1 MAKRFERQLDKATD
15 STLIDP
21 NWDAIIECVDFIRAG
36 EVPIKAA
43 AAAIRKRYH
52 NENPHVAHH
61 ALLVL
66 EACMKNC
73 GVKVLSS
80 HHFIFDD
87 LIFSKEKFHVN
98 SLLCRSFQFHAEIA
112 TRDFMEDLKNL
123 SLDTTPDKVKN
134 KILEL
139 LQCWALAFKNKPE
152 YKIVV
157 DTHNLMKLAG
167 FDFPHVAE
175 ADAMFIAESAPEWAD
190 GEEYAEQLLGSL
202 RVNIIAALVDK
213 YFVISVAVN
222 KAFCLNTVRV
232 CDGCYEKTTAKKT
245 DASCSPSSIPLSS
258 KADKSMS
265 VDARKTAE
273 QRARE
278 LKQAEEDEI
287 NLAIALSQSEAEAQ
301 ERERQ
306 RRLYELYNGTDTL
319 NDIKTNGTIYNE
331 ELNKSVYKGAAP
343 SIVSPGGAYVEP
355 ELARYLNRDYWQQ
368 RKNEQRNARAMVFS
382 SDDHQKIP
390 TPTAPPPS
398 ESSRCAPSQD
408 RDGTISLAAPSF
420 ASTTKQLEGDAT
432 ATSHFISTEEEETA
446 ETMEFC
452 RQLVEQVTV
461 MDNRIRS
468 NVARNRS
475 VVNDTAIQS
484 LFIRLTEMHAQVMA
498 RINKLEDQRNYF
510 ESLQDSLAHIQEARQ
525 AIDALREDHERQKQ
539 ARIMEEQRLKQ
550 IQMQQKVDLMRQKKH
565 EMILH
570 QRQMALL
577 RFQQQEQEMQIK
589 RMQMMGQ
596 NVQMNPAGQPT
607 EMHYGQM
614 VTEPSQSNMQGN
626 GIPCGYP
633 SGAYVEQAQLSYVMP
648 MTVTTQSYPSGAH
661 IMQDSAAAAAV
672 KQDSNIANYTSIQP
686 YADQVSLDVQRLQE
700 QQHFFKSDV
709 STSNYQLNVAQNS
722 ALLAAS
728 NTPAHSIVSLQS
740 SVSRAY
746 PGYQQPAEQSPATLP
761 GGHQQQQQLQATAA
775 NIGHQKFGPQEQ
787 QKPSFVPPVTL
798 PAVLSQHTNRITQ
811 PFSPYPMSNGMI
823 MEHPNQSIRYSV
835 EPQANVEQQSQIA
848 AQPAEELLIS
858 FD

>member
-21 NWDAIIECVDFIRAG
+21 NWDAIIECVDLIRGG
-36 EVPIKAA
+36 EVPVKAA
-43 AAAIRKRYH
+43 AAAIKRRYH

-73 GVKVLSS
+73 GVK
-80 HHFIFDD
+80 
-87 LIFSKEKFHVN
+87 
-98 SLLCRSFQFHAEIA
+98 FHAEIA

-190 GEEYAEQLLGSL
+190 GEECFRCRTAFG
-202 RVNIIAALVDK
+202 IITRKHHCRACGQIFCDK
-213 YFVISVAVN
+213 CSSKQSFLPQYGIE
-222 KAFCLNTVRV
+222 KQVRV

-245 DASCSPSSIPLSS
+245 GVNLSQNAVPPSS
-258 KADKSMS
+258 KADKSLS
-265 VDARKTAE
+265 LDTRKAVE
-273 QRARE
+273 QQARE

-306 RRLYELYNGTDTL
+306 RRLYEMYNGTGTL
-319 NDIKTNGTIYNE
+319 NGVKTNGNAYDG
-331 ELNKSVYKGAAP
+331 ELNKSIYKGAAS
-343 SIVSPGGAYVEP
+343 SIGSDAPLSSGVAYVDP
-355 ELARYLNRDYWQQ
+355 ELTRYLNRDYWQQ
-368 RKNEQRNARAMVFS
+368 RKNEQRNAAVVATVLTG
-382 SDDHQKIP
+382 DDQQKIP

-398 ESSRCAPSQD
+398 ESSRCAPSHD
-408 RDGTISLAAPSF
+408 HDGAVSFVAPSF
-420 ASTTKQLEGDAT
+420 ASTTKQLESDAT
-432 ATSHFISTEEEETA
+432 AAPHFISAEEEETA

-475 VVNDTAIQS
+475 VVNDSAIQS

-498 RINKLEDQRNYF
+498 RMNKLEDQRNHF

-539 ARIMEEQRLKQ
+539 VRIMEEQRLKQ

-577 RFQQQEQEMQIK
+577 RFQQQEQEMQMK

-596 NVQMNPAGQPT
+596 SIQMNPTSQPA
-607 EMHYGQM
+607 EMHYSQM
-614 VTEPSQSNMQGN
+614 ITEPNQAAMQGN
-626 GIPCGYP
+626 GILCGYP
-633 SGAYVEQAQLSYVMP
+633 TSTYMGQPQLSYGVP
-648 MTVTTQSYPSGAH
+648 MTAPNYPSGPH
-661 IMQDSAAAAAV
+661 MMQDNAVAAAV
-672 KQDSNIANYTSIQP
+672 RRGSNIANYAAIQP
-686 YADQVSLDVQRLQE
+686 YASQVSIDAQRLQE
-700 QQHFFKSDV
+700 QQQFFKSDV
-709 STSNYQLNVAQNS
+709 PTSIYQLSACQNS
-722 ALLAAS
+722 VQLRAA
-728 NTPAHSIVSLQS
+728 NNAPAYTTASLESSIP
-740 SVSRAY
+740 RAY
-746 PGYQQPAEQSPATLP
+746 PGYQQSVEQPVVTLP
-761 GGHQQQQQLQATAA
+761 SGQQQQQLQAASA
-775 NIGHQKFGPQEQ
+775 NIGHQKLSLQEQ
-787 QKPSFVPPVTL
+787 QKPGFIPPTTMPTVQ
-798 PAVLSQHTNRITQ
+798 SQHTNPMMQ
-811 PFSPYPMSNGMI
+811 PFPSYSLPNGMI
-823 MEHPNQSIRYSV
+823 VEHPAQSVHYSV
-835 EPQANVEQQSQIA
+835 QSQANGEPQPQPAV
-848 AQPAEELLIS
+848 QPAEELLIS

>member
-21 NWDAIIECVDFIRAG
+21 NWDAIIECVDLIRGG
-36 EVPIKAA
+36 EVPVKAA

-73 GVKVLSS
+73 GVK
-80 HHFIFDD
+80 
-87 LIFSKEKFHVN
+87 
-98 SLLCRSFQFHAEIA
+98 FHAEIA

-190 GEEYAEQLLGSL
+190 GEECFRCRTAFG
-202 RVNIIAALVDK
+202 IITRKHHCRACGQIFCDK
-213 YFVISVAVN
+213 CSSKQSFLPQYGIE
-222 KAFCLNTVRV
+222 KQVRV
-232 CDGCYEKTTAKKT
+232 CDGCYEKAATKKT
-245 DASCSPSSIPLSS
+245 DVSCSQSLVPLSS
-258 KADKSMS
+258 KVDKSS
-265 VDARKTAE
+265 VDTQKTAE
-273 QRARE
+273 QWARE

-306 RRLYELYNGTDTL
+306 RRLYELYNGTDNL
-319 NDIKTNGTIYNE
+319 NDVKSNGTADNG

-343 SIVSPGGAYVEP
+343 SIGGDTPISSGAAYVDP

-368 RKNEQRNARAMVFS
+368 RKNEQRNAVS
-382 SDDHQKIP
+382 TNDCHQKVS

-398 ESSRCAPSQD
+398 ESSRCAPSHG
-408 RDGTISLAAPSF
+408 RDGTVSFAAPSF
-420 ASTTKQLEGDAT
+420 ASTTKQLESDTT
-432 ATSHFISTEEEETA
+432 AASHFISAEEEETA

-498 RINKLEDQRNYF
+498 RMNKLEDQRNHF

-570 QRQMALL
+570 QRQLALL
-577 RFQQQEQEMQIK
+577 RFQQQEREMQMK
-589 RMQMMGQ
+589 RMQMMRQ
-596 NVQMNPAGQPT
+596 TAQMNPAGQLA
-607 EMHYGQM
+607 EIHYNQM
-614 VTEPSQSNMQGN
+614 VTEPNQVVMQGS
-626 GIPCGYP
+626 GVPPGYP
-633 SGAYVEQAQLSYVMP
+633 PTAYVDQAQLSYGLP
-648 MTVTTQSYPSGAH
+648 ITAAAQSYPSSAH
-661 IMQDSAAAAAV
+661 MVQDNITAATV
-672 KQDSNIANYTSIQP
+672 KQGSNIANYAPIHP
-686 YADQVSLDVQRLQE
+686 YADQGSLDVQRLQE
-700 QQHFFKSDV
+700 QQQSDI
-709 STSNYQLNVAQNS
+709 STSNYQLNAAQYS
-722 ALLAAS
+722 SQFAAN
-728 NTPAHSIVSLQS
+728 NTPTYSVASLQS
-740 SVSRAY
+740 SVSRTY
-746 PGYQQPAEQSPATLP
+746 PIYQQQLEPAVTLP
-761 GGHQQQQQLQATAA
+761 GGQQQQQIQATVA
-775 NIGHQKFGPQEQ
+775 NIGLQKLTPQEQ
-787 QKPSFVPPVTL
+787 QKPSFIPSTTVPAAL
-798 PAVLSQHTNRITQ
+798 NQHNRIIQ
-811 PFSPYPMSNGMI
+811 PFSPYSLSNEMI
-823 MEHPNQSIRYSV
+823 LEQPVQNIQYSMQPQTNG
-835 EPQANVEQQSQIA
+835 EPQSQPTT
-848 AQPAEELLIS
+848 QPAEELLIS

>member
-21 NWDAIIECVDFIRAG
+21 NWDAIIECVDLIRGG
-36 EVPIKAA
+36 EVPVKAA

-73 GVKVLSS
+73 GVK
-80 HHFIFDD
+80 
-87 LIFSKEKFHVN
+87 
-98 SLLCRSFQFHAEIA
+98 FHAEIA

-190 GEEYAEQLLGSL
+190 GEECFRCRTAFG
-202 RVNIIAALVDK
+202 IITRKHHCRACGQIFCDK
-213 YFVISVAVN
+213 CSSKQSFLPQYGIE
-222 KAFCLNTVRV
+222 KQVRV
-232 CDGCYEKTTAKKT
+232 CDGCYEKTATKKT
-245 DASCSPSSIPLSS
+245 DVSCSQSLVPLSS
-258 KADKSMS
+258 KVDKSSS
-265 VDARKTAE
+265 VDAQKTAE

-306 RRLYELYNGTDTL
+306 RRLYELYNGTDNL
-319 NDIKTNGTIYNE
+319 NDVKSNGTAYNG

-343 SIVSPGGAYVEP
+343 SIGSDTPISSGVAYVDP

-368 RKNEQRNARAMVFS
+368 RKNEQQNAVS
-382 SDDHQKIP
+382 TNDGHQKVS

-398 ESSRCAPSQD
+398 ESSRCAPSHD
-408 RDGTISLAAPSF
+408 RDGTVSFAAPSF
-420 ASTTKQLEGDAT
+420 ASTTKQLESDTT
-432 ATSHFISTEEEETA
+432 AASHFISAEEEETA

-498 RINKLEDQRNYF
+498 RMNKLEDQRNHF

-570 QRQMALL
+570 QRQLALL
-577 RFQQQEQEMQIK
+577 RFQQQEREMHMK
-589 RMQMMGQ
+589 RMQMMRQ
-596 NVQMNPAGQPT
+596 SAQMNNAGQLA
-607 EMHYGQM
+607 EIHYNQM
-614 VTEPSQSNMQGN
+614 VTEPNQVAIQGN
-626 GIPCGYP
+626 GVPPGYP
-633 SGAYVEQAQLSYVMP
+633 PTAYVDQAQLSYGLP
-648 MTVTTQSYPSGAH
+648 ITAAAQSYPSGAH
-661 IMQDSAAAAAV
+661 MVQDNITAATV
-672 KQDSNIANYTSIQP
+672 KQGSNITNYAPIHP

-700 QQHFFKSDV
+700 QQQSDI
-709 STSNYQLNVAQNS
+709 STSNYQLNAAQYS
-722 ALLAAS
+722 AQLLAAN
-728 NTPAHSIVSLQS
+728 NTPTYSVASLQS

-746 PGYQQPAEQSPATLP
+746 PIYQQQLEPAVTLP
-761 GGHQQQQQLQATAA
+761 AGQQQQQLQATAA
-775 NIGHQKFGPQEQ
+775 NVGLQKLAPQEQ
-787 QKPSFVPPVTL
+787 QKPSFIPSTTVPAAL
-798 PAVLSQHTNRITQ
+798 NQQNRMMQ
-811 PFSPYPMSNGMI
+811 PFSPYSLPSEMILEQPAQNIQYSMQPQTNG
-823 MEHPNQSIRYSV
+823 
-835 EPQANVEQQSQIA
+835 EPQLQPTT
-848 AQPAEELLIS
+848 QPAEELLIS

>member
-21 NWDAIIECVDFIRAG
+21 NWDAIIECVDLIRGG
-36 EVPIKAA
+36 EVPVKAA

-52 NENPHVAHH
+52 NDNPHVAHH

-73 GVKVLSS
+73 GVK
-80 HHFIFDD
+80 
-87 LIFSKEKFHVN
+87 
-98 SLLCRSFQFHAEIA
+98 FHAEIA

-190 GEEYAEQLLGSL
+190 GDECFRCRTAFG
-202 RVNIIAALVDK
+202 IITRKHHCRACGQIFCDK
-213 YFVISVAVN
+213 CSSKQSFLPQYGIE
-222 KAFCLNTVRV
+222 KQVRV
-232 CDGCYEKTTAKKT
+232 CDGCYEKTIAKKT
-245 DASCSPSSIPLSS
+245 DASCSPNPVPLSS
-258 KADKSMS
+258 KADKSLA

-306 RRLYELYNGTDTL
+306 RRLYELYNGTDIV
-319 NDIKTNGTIYNE
+319 NGIKTNETPYDG
-331 ELNKSVYKGAAP
+331 ELNKSVYKGAAASVGTDTP
-343 SIVSPGGAYVEP
+343 VSSGVAYVDP

-368 RKNEQRNARAMVFS
+368 RKNEQRNVTATVAVFS

-398 ESSRCAPSQD
+398 ESSRCAQSHD
-408 RDGTISLAAPSF
+408 RDGTVSLAAPSF

-432 ATSHFISTEEEETA
+432 AASHFISTEEEETA

-498 RINKLEDQRNYF
+498 RMNKLEDQRNHF

-525 AIDALREDHERQKQ
+525 AVDALREDHERQKQ
-539 ARIMEEQRLKQ
+539 ARIMEEQRIKQ

-577 RFQQQEQEMQIK
+577 RFQQQEQEMQMK

-596 NVQMNPAGQPT
+596 SVQINPISAEIPYSQV
-607 EMHYGQM
+607 
-614 VTEPSQSNMQGN
+614 VTEHSQPSMHGTNVPS
-626 GIPCGYP
+626 GYP
-633 SGAYVEQAQLSYVMP
+633 PVTYVDQAHVNYGVP
-648 MTVTTQSYPSGAH
+648 VTETAQRYPPGAH
-661 IMQDSAAAAAV
+661 LMQDCVATV
-672 KQDSNIANYTSIQP
+672 KQDSNITNYTPIQP
-686 YADQVSLDVQRLQE
+686 YGDQVSLDTQR
-700 QQHFFKSDV
+700 QQGQQQFFKSDV
-709 STSNYQLNVAQNS
+709 CASNYKLNVVQNPVQ
-722 ALLAAS
+722 LLGIN
-728 NTPAHSIVSLQS
+728 NTPAYSLS
-740 SVSRAY
+740 SVQSPIAQAY
-746 PGYQQPAEQSPATLP
+746 PGYQQPSEQPSVTLP
-761 GGHQQQQQLQATAA
+761 SGQQQQLQTIVASV
-775 NIGHQKFGPQEQ
+775 GQQKLGAQEQ
-787 QKPSFVPPVTL
+787 QPVYLVSDIPPATMSAALTQHVNRMMHPFPSYAPSKGIMEQPGQNMRYPVQLQTNAEPQPL
-798 PAVLSQHTNRITQ
+798 PAV
-811 PFSPYPMSNGMI
+811 
-823 MEHPNQSIRYSV
+823 
-835 EPQANVEQQSQIA
+835 
-848 AQPAEELLIS
+848 QPAEELLIS

>member
-21 NWDAIIECVDFIRAG
+21 NWDAIIECVDLIRGG
-36 EVPIKAA
+36 EVPVKAA
-43 AAAIRKRYH
+43 AAAIKKRYH

-73 GVKVLSS
+73 GVK
-80 HHFIFDD
+80 
-87 LIFSKEKFHVN
+87 
-98 SLLCRSFQFHAEIA
+98 FHAEIA

-190 GEEYAEQLLGSL
+190 GEECFRCRTAFG
-202 RVNIIAALVDK
+202 IITRKHHCRACGQIFCDK
-213 YFVISVAVN
+213 CSSKQSFLPQYGIE
-222 KAFCLNTVRV
+222 KQVRV

-245 DASCSPSSIPLSS
+245 DVSCLQSSVPPSSKGDKPLSL
-258 KADKSMS
+258 
-265 VDARKTAE
+265 DARKTAE

-306 RRLYELYNGTDTL
+306 RRLYELYNGIDTL
-319 NDIKTNGTIYNE
+319 NDIKINGSTHDG

-343 SIVSPGGAYVEP
+343 SIASDMPASSGVAYVDP

-368 RKNEQRNARAMVFS
+368 RKNEQRNSVSAVLTV
-382 SDDHQKIP
+382 DGQQKIP

-398 ESSRCAPSQD
+398 ESSRCAPSHD
-408 RDGTISLAAPSF
+408 HDGTVSLIAPSF
-420 ASTTKQLEGDAT
+420 ASTTKQLESDTT
-432 ATSHFISTEEEETA
+432 AASHFISTEEEETA

-498 RINKLEDQRNYF
+498 RMNKLEDQRNHF

-577 RFQQQEQEMQIK
+577 RFQQQEQEMQMK

-596 NVQMNPAGQPT
+596 NIQMNPTSQPT
-607 EMHYGQM
+607 EMHYSQIIA
-614 VTEPSQSNMQGN
+614 EPTQAIMQGN
-626 GIPCGYP
+626 SIPCGYP
-633 SGAYVEQAQLSYVMP
+633 PSAYVGQAQLSYAIP
-648 MTVTTQSYPSGAH
+648 TAQSYASGAPLV
-661 IMQDSAAAAAV
+661 QDGAVAATI
-672 KQDSNIANYTSIQP
+672 KQGSNIPNYTPIQP
-686 YADQVSLDVQRLQE
+686 YTDQVSVDVQQLQE
-700 QQHFFKSDV
+700 QQQFFKSDV
-709 STSNYQLNVAQNS
+709 PTSNHQLSASQNS
-722 ALLAAS
+722 LQLLAAS
-728 NTPAHSIVSLQS
+728 NAPAYSVASLQS

-746 PGYQQPAEQSPATLP
+746 PGYQQPMEQPVVTLP
-761 GGHQQQQQLQATAA
+761 GGQQQQQQLQVTVAG
-775 NIGHQKFGPQEQ
+775 IGHQKLGLQEQ
-787 QKPSFVPPVTL
+787 QKPSFVPSTTMPTVST
-798 PAVLSQHTNRITQ
+798 QHTNRMMQ
-811 PFSPYPMSNGMI
+811 PFSPYSLSNGMI
-823 MEHPNQSIRYSV
+823 VEHPAQNMRYSAQS
-835 EPQANVEQQSQIA
+835 QANEETRSQVV
-848 AQPAEELLIS
+848 AQPTEELLIS